1 MILRLLNWQGI
12 AGIAVAFV
20 LLIMLTAQKLESV
33 RWKKE
38 SEQFEKLYHQEQAA
52 FATTVANARAA
63 ADAARAADLANA
75 QRVAVEQR
83 AINRRSEDEFEAR
96 LADARA
102 LAERMRVEAR
112 RSAAD
117 RGTSGTASVPRLPG
131 PASRADQAAGE
142 NRLPDALLATEQA
155 IQLDELIKWV
165 RAQAKVD
172 NNGAS
177 GASSPVN

>member
-1 MILRLLNWQGI
+1 MILRLLNWQGV

-20 LLIMLTAQKLESV
+20 LTIMLTVQKLETV
-33 RWKKE
+33 RWKKG

-52 FATTVANARAA
+52 FATTVANTRAA

-75 QRVAVEQR
+75 QRVAAEQR
-83 AINRRSEDEFEAR
+83 AINQRSEDEYEAR

-102 LAERMRVEAR
+102 RAERLRIEAG
-112 RSAAD
+112 AAD
-117 RGTSGTASVPRLPG
+117 RSSAGAAPVPGLSAAARG
-131 PASRADQAAGE
+131 IDQAAGE

-165 RAQAKVD
+165 KAQAKLD

-177 GASSPVN
+177 GASSVAQ

>member
-12 AGIAVAFV
+12 AGIAVASV
-20 LLIMLTAQKLESV
+20 LLVMLTVQKLESV

-38 SEQFEKLYHQEQAA
+38 SEQFEKLYHQEEAA

-75 QRVAVEQR
+75 QRVAAEQN
-83 AINRRSEDEFEAR
+83 AINQRSEDEFEAR

-102 LAERMRVEAR
+102 RAERLRNET
-112 RSAAD
+112 SGAAD
-117 RGTSGTASVPRLPG
+117 RGGAGAAPVSSL
-131 PASRADQAAGE
+131 PASAGRADQAASE
-142 NRLPDALLATEQA
+142 NRLPDALVATEQA

-172 NNGAS
+172 NNVAPD
-177 GASSPVN
+177 AN

>member
-12 AGIAVAFV
+12 AGFAVAFV

-33 RWKKE
+33 HWKKD

-75 QRVAVEQR
+75 QRVAAEQR
-83 AINRRSEDEFEAR
+83 DINKRSENEFEAR
-96 LADARA
+96 LADARSR
-102 LAERMRVEAR
+102 AERLRHEVGGP
-112 RSAAD
+112 AD
-117 RGTSGTASVPRLPG
+117 RGSAGATPVPGLPTSAG
-131 PASRADQAAGE
+131 RAAQAAGE

-177 GASSPVN
+177 GASSGAD

>member
-12 AGIAVAFV
+12 AGIGVAFV
-20 LLIMLTAQKLESV
+20 LLVMLTAQKLESV
-33 RWKKE
+33 RWKKA

-52 FATTVANARAA
+52 FATTLANARAA

-75 QRVAVEQR
+75 QRVAAEQN
-83 AINRRSEDEFEAR
+83 AINQRSEDEFESR

-102 LAERMRVEAR
+102 RAERLRNEASGATAR
-112 RSAAD
+112 GSAGA
-117 RGTSGTASVPRLPG
+117 TPVPGL
-131 PASRADQAAGE
+131 PASAGGTDQAAGE
-142 NRLPDALLATEQA
+142 DRFPDALIATEQA
-155 IQLDELIKWV
+155 IQRDELIKWV

-177 GASSPVN
+177 GASSVAD